1 VLELIRSVL
10 QVMGSTFING
20 ASQKSGQI
28 SIQIFRYTVPP
39 PEIVIDVQESL
50 MLLVNS
56 HILKM
61 AAMLKPSA
69 EYNRRA
75 AIIEDLRAGRSA
87 TEIIRF
93 FGYPRSTVYDVVV
106 KYTAL
111 KQSNEGSS
119 MPARKSHSKE
129 RTARI
134 PAVIER
140 AQTLISDDPRQSL
153 RKLASIVGVSE
164 PTMRRIAEE
173 DLRYK
178 SYTLKRL
185 SEAAT
190 TKNCSIC
197 PNFGDALCITE
208 WRVKTVTLGRVPYA
222 LGGKVLPDNTPGVIS
237 SSLEGRLSLPYLYS
251 HRHSLFNTE
260 LDTLG
265 WEFFMH
271 HDAQGYN
278 SVDPLELLNSDLQII
293 KKLQQNLE
301 TRIEHVGSKSD

>member
-1 VLELIRSVL
+1 MTNSGNLVAHLYIYIYIYIYRALP
-10 QVMGSTFING
+10 
-20 ASQKSGQI
+20 KSGQI

-39 PEIVIDVQESL
+39 PEIVIGVQESL

-93 FGYPRSTVYDVVV
+93 FGYPRSTVYDVVA

-111 KQSNEGSS
+111 EQSNEGSS

-134 PAVIER
+134 PAVVER

-190 TKNCSIC
+190 TRNCSIC
-197 PNFGDALCITE
+197 PDFGDA
-208 WRVKTVTLGRVPYA
+208 PYIW
-222 LGGKVLPDNTPGVIS
+222 VI
-237 SSLEGRLSLPYLYS
+237 
-251 HRHSLFNTE
+251 
-260 LDTLG
+260 
-265 WEFFMH
+265 
-271 HDAQGYN
+271 
-278 SVDPLELLNSDLQII
+278 
-293 KKLQQNLE
+293 
-301 TRIEHVGSKSD
+301 

>member
-1 VLELIRSVL
+1 
-10 QVMGSTFING
+10 M
-20 ASQKSGQI
+20 
-28 SIQIFRYTVPP
+28 PP
-39 PEIVIDVQESL
+39 SEVGVRENL
-50 MLLVNS
+50 MLLINS

-93 FGYPRSTVYDVVV
+93 FGYPRSTVYDVVA

-111 KQSNEGSS
+111 EQSNEGSS

-134 PAVIER
+134 PAVVER

-173 DLRYK
+173 DFIQIVYIKKALWGCHDKELFDLSGFWWRTLY
-178 SYTLKRL
+178 SSTILVFYLYTLCVSCFYHL
-185 SEAAT
+185 
-190 TKNCSIC
+190 CVLL
-197 PNFGDALCITE
+197 LCISILLIY
-208 WRVKTVTLGRVPYA
+208 TL
-222 LGGKVLPDNTPGVIS
+222 
-237 SSLEGRLSLPYLYS
+237 
-251 HRHSLFNTE
+251 
-260 LDTLG
+260 
-265 WEFFMH
+265 
-271 HDAQGYN
+271 
-278 SVDPLELLNSDLQII
+278 
-293 KKLQQNLE
+293 
-301 TRIEHVGSKSD
+301 